1 MSLMSDQG
9 LKMVR
14 AALVFGFFLAWW
26 LRRFGLKNNRA

>member
-14 AALVFGFFLAWW
+14 AALVFGFFWHGGYA
-26 LRRFGLKNNRA
+26 GSG